1 MLPPIDHSLNLTT
14 QAILTWG
21 SWGLT
26 VVALLIAAR
35 FGMREKTPFY
45 VLLILAAMFGAF
57 AEPLYDEGLM
67 LWFYEPGIWSHFTA
81 FGVPQPNWTHS
92 GYAILYGSA
101 AMIITKAIHEGMI
114 SKGSVYIFF
123 TLEVIMSCVFEI
135 FGING
140 LNGGAYEYWGPHV
153 FRVFN
158 YPIIIGILEATQV
171 ICFSLAAVE
180 LRQRAKHPAHLF
192 GLFAIFPMTFYAAN
206 FGVGAPVIIALHLDA
221 PSPSTAFVMF
231 GTLLSI
237 GLVCVVLRMAG
248 SVMIR
253 QAEAGRS
260 AARTRSY
267 QSGEGGA
274 ADGDVTASVPIG

>member
-1 MLPPIDHSLNLTT
+1 LAAAGRIEHEEKDMTPPIDHPLNLTT

-26 VVALLIAAR
+26 AVALLIAAR
-35 FGMREKTPFY
+35 LGVRERTPFY

-81 FGVPQPNWTHS
+81 FGVAQPNWTHS

-101 AMIITKAIHEGMI
+101 AMIITKSIHDGAI
-114 SKGSVYIFF
+114 SKNSVYIFF
-123 TLEVIMSCVFEI
+123 ALELTMSCVFEM

-140 LNGGAYEYWGPHV
+140 IGGGAYEYWGPHV
-153 FRVFN
+153 FRLFN

-171 ICFSLAAVE
+171 ICFSLAAIE
-180 LRQRAKHPAHLF
+180 LRQRATHPAHLL

-206 FGVGAPVIIALHLDA
+206 FGIGGPVIIALHLDA
-221 PSPSTAFVMF
+221 PATSTAFVTF

-237 GLVCVVLRMAG
+237 GLVFIVLRMAG
-248 SVMIR
+248 AVMIE
-253 QAEAGRS
+253 QAQASRN
-260 AARTRSY
+260 AARSLG
-267 QSGEGGA
+267 QG
-274 ADGDVTASVPIG
+274 